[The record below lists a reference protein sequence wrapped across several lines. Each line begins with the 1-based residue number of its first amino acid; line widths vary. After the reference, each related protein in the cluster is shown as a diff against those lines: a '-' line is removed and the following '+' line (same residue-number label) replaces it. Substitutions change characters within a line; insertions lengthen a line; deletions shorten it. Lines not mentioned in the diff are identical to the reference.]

1 MDDLA
6 SQRNKAIEQYPMLWN
21 RMISEWKSSQK
32 DTFWLTYSANYL
44 LNTAGVKWAID
55 PYSLLTR
62 VGGGEQPAFSDDLN
76 ALQLVVLTHSHSD
89 HLDFN
94 LIAALKNF
102 PIRWIIPDFM
112 LPKINAVVDLPSE
125 RIIVPQ
131 PGNTLR
137 IDNLTLTS
145 FNGLHVHGEHGIPAM
160 GYLAEFSNK
169 RWLFPGDTRTYDF
182 SKLPDFGELDG
193 VVGHLW
199 LGKAEAL
206 EQRPSKLDGFCHFFA
221 KFKTKQL
228 VITHLFEYGREPN
241 ELWDLHHFQ
250 LVKSH
255 LRHNKPELK
264 ICASLMGEQID
275 M

>member
-1 MDDLA
+1 MALTAQDILRPALRDGDPMRASIVLGKAAAVIRPHLQDWPGDIRINPDPDRGQLSSIQLGLSPMDPK
-6 SQRNKAIEQYPMLWN
+6 SQAG
-21 RMISEWKSSQK
+21 
-32 DTFWLTYSANYL
+32 
-44 LNTAGVKWAID
+44 LNTG
-55 PYSLLTR
+55 SH
-62 VGGGEQPAFSDDLN
+62 Q
-76 ALQLVVLTHSHSD
+76 AL
-89 HLDFN
+89 
-94 LIAALKNF
+94 A
-102 PIRWIIPDFM
+102 
-112 LPKINAVVDLPSE
+112 
-125 RIIVPQ
+125 
-131 PGNTLR
+131 
-137 IDNLTLTS
+137 
-145 FNGLHVHGEHGIPAM
+145 HGEHGIPAM

-206 EQRPSKLDGFCHFFA
+206 VQRPSKLDGFCHFFA

-255 LRHNKPELK
+255 LNHNKPELK